1 MLNLYSLK
9 FAYQLISRMDP
20 SEVRYFK
27 RFSGFHAGDK
37 IYMELFDQLRHFLRQ
52 RIPSKEVR
60 RRLQKDEPKLEQ
72 LVKHLNE
79 RLLEALTFYYE
90 SNSPEHQL
98 SKSLRRAELLQYKG
112 LLPQLPKI
120 LLSLYQ
126 RAIQEEKFPLAL
138 QAVDM
143 LKQLWGMNLIRG
155 KGLKAEDLYRY
166 TERTLHYLSYAHKAW
181 YAAAL
186 YAELIL
192 EEGETH
198 PRKRLLVIDQYVS
211 RLDLKAP
218 EPSDPVSL
226 HFFYDTGQA
235 LRARLYGDQERYL
248 ELTRL
253 LVYKMEQKPKKLRF
267 LQSRY
272 LLALNNLLA
281 GLTEKGLYAEAWE
294 VIEKL
299 RRLTPTSRYLALQKE
314 RLLVFNE
321 LSLSFAAGR
330 SDAVAARY
338 EEYIERLEKTYL
350 HASPGYA
357 ISSYYLLAF
366 NLHAAQKPEATL
378 RVLSKVEQ
386 GAKEL
391 KRRDLLLAAL
401 VLRLLTA
408 LQTREAAQLR
418 SALWHSY
425 RQLQALRARSP
436 LEKNFLS
443 YLQKALQGGFPT
455 TEAALD
461 AFAQYLQ
468 AARTGEDLALR
479 RFWEVYF
486 PTEWLEK
493 KLSDY
498 RQYAL
503 SLGATTDSGRS
514 Q

>member
-27 RFSGFHAGDK
+27 RFSGFHGGEK
-37 IYMELFDQLRHFLRQ
+37 YYMELFDQLRQLLRQ
-52 RIPSKEVR
+52 RVPPKEVR
-60 RRLQKDEPKLEQ
+60 RRLQADEPKLEQ

-90 SNSPEHQL
+90 ANSREHQL

-120 LLSLYQ
+120 LLRLYQ
-126 RAIQEEKFPLAL
+126 QALQEEKFLLAL
-138 QAVDM
+138 QVLDM

-166 TERTLHYLSYAHKAW
+166 TERTLHYLTYAHKAW

-192 EEGETH
+192 EEGETQ
-198 PRKRLLVIDQYVS
+198 PRERLLVIDQYVS

-218 EPSDPVSL
+218 EPSDPLTL

-235 LRARLYGDQERYL
+235 LRARLYGDNDRYVD
-248 ELTRL
+248 LTRL
-253 LVYKMEQKPKKLRF
+253 LVYKMEQKPKKIRF

-272 LLALNNLLA
+272 ILALNNLIA
-281 GLTEKGLYAEAWE
+281 GLTEKEAYTEAWE
-294 VIEKL
+294 AVEKM
-299 RRLTPTSRYLALQKE
+299 RQITPSSRYLALQKE
-314 RLLVFNE
+314 RLLIFNE
-321 LSLSFAAGR
+321 LNLSFVAGR
-330 SDAVAARY
+330 SDVVAARY
-338 EEYIERLEKTYL
+338 EEYVERLEKTYL

-366 NLHAAQKPEATL
+366 NLHAAHKPEAAL
-378 RVLSKVEQ
+378 KILSKVEQ

-391 KRRDLLLAAL
+391 KRRDLFLAAL
-401 VLRLLTA
+401 ILRLLTA
-408 LQTREAAQLR
+408 LQTGKTAQLR
-418 SALWHSY
+418 SALWHAY
-425 RQLQALRARSP
+425 RSLQALRTRST
-436 LEKNFLS
+436 LEKNFLA
-443 YLQKALQGGFPT
+443 YLRKALQNTFPT

-468 AARTGEDLALR
+468 AAREGEDLALK

-486 PTEWLEK
+486 PTDWLEK
-493 KLSDY
+493 KLADY
-498 RQYAL
+498 RQHAL
-503 SLGATTDSGRS
+503 NLGAATHRGPSE
-514 Q
+514 